1 MRLHRKDPLLNEAIA
16 ALDTRLAEAKRQL
29 PKANT
34 EDQTSAAWS
43 LLSSVELEFVR
54 GEMAQCIDDR
64 VYYLGN
70 YHVIQ
75 PEMGIL
81 TCLDPLY
88 DHQQMIE
95 DALVRNLRLDGQS
108 RIITLKPRQ
117 SGLTEYCTGV
127 MCWRTF
133 FVPHAYTISV
143 AQAPDVAAHIQRK
156 VSISWDH
163 LPWWMRPERQY
174 HTKGEFM
181 EYGRKDISVRTID
194 PGLGSVFVTTH
205 AQRETGVAIGRT
217 VRSLHMSEV
226 SRWPS
231 GEVYTGDI
239 EPSMNASDTIGF
251 AESTAFGNEG
261 FFYNLWEE
269 ASEGD
274 SDWTPVFLPAYRAR
288 KYSLPLRPSQLP
300 FTLTKAEKSFT
311 ERVKKEEGIR
321 ITNEFWNWRRRRIK
335 SSIAR
340 TGFSY
345 AHMESYPIVAQ
356 EAFQSSGQGAF
367 PRHKLDEQQQAN
379 VCNPIWVGEI
389 GYQGMNAAPKLFLNH
404 MLDADGNYKDIA
416 LEKRELTNRFYLWEM
431 PDPREAYYA
440 AFDVGDGIAGGDFP
454 VGEVMRAGHG
464 NNPDVQ
470 VGEWVGY
477 EPPIAFAKVAYA
489 IGFFFNRCEIAV
501 EYKGEGMTTANELM
515 NVLEYP
521 NIYRPRNDDRLK
533 GQFAAYMHWQTTS
546 KTKPLLLVRMNET
559 LLEDQIIIRSQ
570 YLLDELRRCV
580 KDGITFSGLG
590 GHDDAAVAAC
600 IALYCLRQTMPE
612 LRVQATSGDA
622 QNQTPDRGARVTGGA
637 VIYGLYDQLFRL
649 RGQTPDLSKA
659 QAFVEKN
666 PGYQIKTIIVSKANT
681 AYSPI
686 HHGTGIESELYKQ
699 HGMNPWDITPQ
710 MVTTLAEATGR
721 LTQNG
726 LIPRPGGV
734 AVPGSQLGARVEG
747 GDADYWSELGGTL
760 GGQTEL

>member
-1 MRLHRKDPLLNEAIA
+1 MRLHRKDPLLNDAIA
-16 ALDTRLAEAKRQL
+16 ALDLRLAEAKRQI
-29 PKANT
+29 PKSSI
-34 EDQTSAAWS
+34 EDQTSHAFS
-43 LLSSVELEFVR
+43 LLSPVESDFVK
-54 GEMAQCIDDR
+54 EEIAHCIDGR

-88 DHQQMIE
+88 DHQWMIE
-95 DALVRNLRLDGQS
+95 TALSKNIAEDGQS
-108 RIITLKPRQ
+108 RVITLKPRQ
-117 SGLTEYCTGV
+117 SGLTEYCNGV

-133 FVPHAYTISV
+133 LVPHAYTISV

-156 VSISWDH
+156 ITIAYDH
-163 LPWWMRPERQY
+163 LPWWMRIERQY
-174 HTKGEFM
+174 HTKGEFI
-181 EYGRKDISVRTID
+181 EFGRKDMALRSVD

-205 AQRETGVAIGRT
+205 AMRETGVAIGRT

-239 EPSMNASDTIGF
+239 EPSMNAPDTIAF

-261 FFYNLWEE
+261 FYYNLWEE
-269 ASEGD
+269 AMEGD
-274 SDWTPVFLPAYRAR
+274 SDWTPVFLAAYRAK
-288 KYSLPLRPSQLP
+288 KYSLPIKPSQLP
-300 FTLTKAEKSFT
+300 FKLDKAEQSFT
-311 ERVKKEEGIR
+311 DKVKREEKFQIS
-321 ITNEFWNWRRRRIK
+321 NEFWNWRRRRIK

-340 TGFSY
+340 TGFAY
-345 AHMESYPIVAQ
+345 AHFESYPISSQ

-379 VCNPIWVGEI
+379 VCMPIWVGEI

-404 MLDADGNYKDIA
+404 MLDENGNYKDIA

-440 AFDVGDGIAGGDFP
+440 AFDVGDGIVGGDFS

-477 EPPIAFAKVAYA
+477 EAPIAFAKVAYA

-501 EYKGEGMTTANELM
+501 EYAREGMTTANELM

-546 KTKPLLLVRMNET
+546 KTKPGLLVRMNET

-612 LRVQATSGDA
+612 MRVQATSGDA
-622 QNQTPDRGARVTGGA
+622 QNQTPDRGARLTGGA
-637 VIYGLYDQLFRL
+637 CVYGIYDSLYRL
-649 RGQTPDLSKA
+649 RSQTPDLLKA

-666 PGYQIKTIIVSKANT
+666 PGYMIKKIMVSKANT

-686 HHGTGIESELYKQ
+686 HHGTGLENEMYKQ
-699 HGMNPWDITPQ
+699 HGVNPWDISPAL
-710 MVTTLAEATGR
+710 VTQFAEATGR

-726 LIPRPGGV
+726 LMPRPGGV
-734 AVPGSQLGARVEG
+734 PVPGSQLGARVDG
-747 GDADYWSELGGTL
+747 GDAEYWSELGGQL
-760 GGQTEL
+760 GSGTEL